1 MLRIVRPF
9 EAAGIQLLPGVQ
21 DGIIHPEAAL
31 EADALLIQREFPGYS
46 NGTLNQ
52 ILKIARQAGKPVI
65 YDTDDLLLDLPASH
79 PDAGSGYYAAAR
91 PAMLRVILEADLVT
105 TTTPA
110 LQRVYQSLNPNT
122 CLLPN
127 YLDDQ
132 LWQPRPATERC
143 ADKIGISYMGS
154 NTHAAD
160 LDGIAPA
167 LLRLA
172 SRYPGQLEFTFW
184 GARPPSLLID
194 SSAPVNWAPL
204 DNYDY
209 PAFAAEFSQHQA
221 DIFIAPL
228 ADSQFNHCKSPIKFL
243 EYSILGV
250 PGVYSR
256 SEAYA
261 SIVRHTENGLLA
273 GSLKEWEDCLAKLI
287 EDPEFAARLGRQA
300 QQTAWQDWRLSSH
313 ASQWAQAYAAIGA
326 GVPRQSPVSLKSLH
340 SASRVPGSLHARPA
354 EEHAESG
361 QNGNQ
366 SVFKQASLILVAY
379 NNLELTRQCL
389 ESILAHT
396 RDIDY
401 ELILVDNAS
410 SDGTARYLA
419 EFAGTYPDVQ
429 TILNHSNLG
438 FARAVNQGVAASSGD
453 VLVFLNNDLLVTPG
467 WLAGLLS
474 PLADPTVGLVGP
486 VTNQIGNQAKIP
498 VTYENLEQMLGF
510 AEQYTTAHR
519 GNLHELEMLAL
530 FCAAMRRSVYLEIGP
545 LDEQF
550 EIGMFEDDDYA
561 LRLHAAGYR
570 LVCTEAV
577 FIHHH
582 GSAGFFSLPEGQYWE
597 IFVKNLQRFEE
608 KWRTRWLPQPQR
620 DELIREQLR
629 LGVDNQ
635 VQLAILLANRVQ
647 QLAEREQTIIELE
660 QENARLRTLLN
671 DTFTSQ
677 GWKLLAGL
685 RRLRSRLFPTGS
697 QRDRILRGTG
707 RLLRRLGRPIGR
719 AIAAAGWVSADEEK
733 HARTLAKILARQSD
747 LKGSIVFIPSIPW
760 DVPLFQR
767 PHQLAASLAR
777 QKYQVLFCETIYGA
791 PAEIQPVAPNLYRL
805 TNIDLEWFKEFP
817 GLIVFCLAYNTH
829 FLSHFTKPYVVY
841 EYIDELQVFPGSQKD
856 LQRSHTRMLETAGL
870 VIATSDALFEKIHLH
885 RPDALLVPNAADLEF
900 FETKITQTLK
910 PPAEL
915 RRLLQQRK
923 PVIGYYG
930 ALAHW
935 FDYDLVQ
942 QAAAARPEYQFL
954 LIGPDYDRSVQ
965 ESALK
970 EIPNLTWLGV
980 KPYHQLP
987 EYLKYFDVAM
997 IPFKLSEITQATS
1010 PLKLFEYLAGAKPV
1024 VSTAIHECQKY
1035 PVVLIAQDCQEFVQ
1049 KLDQA
1054 LALRNDAA
1062 YLEQLCQTALQNTW
1076 DLRASQIT
1084 EHLNQALAGPAAIST
1099 HHG

>member
-1 MLRIVRPF
+1 
-9 EAAGIQLLPGVQ
+9 
-21 DGIIHPEAAL
+21 
-31 EADALLIQREFPGYS
+31 
-46 NGTLNQ
+46 
-52 ILKIARQAGKPVI
+52 
-65 YDTDDLLLDLPASH
+65 
-79 PDAGSGYYAAAR
+79 
-91 PAMLRVILEADLVT
+91 MLRVILEADLVT

-110 LQRVYQSLNPNT
+110 LQRIVQHLNPNT

-127 YLDDQ
+127 YLDNQ
-132 LWQPRPATERC
+132 LWQPRPAPVRR
-143 ADKIGISYMGS
+143 ADKIVIGYMGS
-154 NTHAAD
+154 NSHAAD
-160 LDGIAPA
+160 LEMIAPA

-172 SRYPGQLEFTFW
+172 GRFPKQVEYTFW
-184 GARPPSLLID
+184 GARPPSLLVGCP
-194 SSAPVNWAPL
+194 APVNWAPL
-204 DNYDY
+204 ENYDY
-209 PAFAAEFSQHQA
+209 PAFAAEFSQQQA

-228 ADSQFNHCKSPIKFL
+228 TDTQFNHCKSPIKFL
-243 EYSILGV
+243 EYSVLGV

-261 SIVRHTENGLLA
+261 SIVQPAENGLLA
-273 GSLKEWEDCLAKLI
+273 GSLEEWEACLARLT
-287 EDPEFAARLGRQA
+287 EDPEYAARLGRQA
-300 QQTAWQDWRLSSH
+300 QQTAWQDWRISDH

-326 GVPRQSPVSLKSLH
+326 GLPHQPPARLKSLH
-340 SASRVPGSLHARPA
+340 RTAIDPALLHMKPVEGPVDANLKDTKP
-354 EEHAESG
+354 
-361 QNGNQ
+361 
-366 SVFKQASLILVAY
+366 VVKQASLILVAY

-396 RDIDY
+396 QDIDY

-410 SDGTARYLA
+410 SDGTARYLT
-419 EFAGTYPDVQ
+419 EFAGAYPDVQ
-429 TILNHSNLG
+429 AILNESNLG
-438 FARAVNQGVAASSGD
+438 FARAINQGVAASSGD
-453 VLVFLNNDLLVTPG
+453 GLVFLNNDILVTPG
-467 WLAGLLS
+467 WLAGLIG
-474 PLADPTVGLVGP
+474 PLADPTIGLVGP

-498 VTYENLEQMLGF
+498 VTYENLEQMPGF
-510 AEQYTTAHR
+510 AERYTAAHR
-519 GNLHELEMLAL
+519 GNLLELEMLAL
-530 FCAAMRRSVYLEIGP
+530 FCAAMRRSVYQEIGP

-597 IFVKNLQRFEE
+597 IFAKNMQRFEE
-608 KWRTRWLPQPQR
+608 KWQLRWLPQPQR
-620 DELIREQLR
+620 AELIREQLR
-629 LGVDNQ
+629 LGVENQ
-635 VQLAILLANRVQ
+635 LQLATLLGSRAQ

-697 QRDRILRGTG
+697 QRDRLLRGSG
-707 RLLRRLGRPIGR
+707 RLLRRLGRPFER
-719 AIAAAGWVSADEEK
+719 AIAASGWVSADEEK
-733 HARTLAKILARQSD
+733 HARALAKILARQSD
-747 LKGSIVFIPSIPW
+747 LKGSIIFIPSIPW

-777 QKYQVLFCETIYGA
+777 QQYQVLFCETIYGA
-791 PAEIQPVAPNLYRL
+791 PTEIQLVAPNLYRL
-805 TNIDLEWFKEFP
+805 TNIDLELFKEFP
-817 GLIVFCLAYNTH
+817 GLIVFCLAYNSH
-829 FLSHFTKPYVVY
+829 FLACFTKPYTVY

-856 LQRSHTRMLETAGL
+856 LQRSHTRMLETADL
-870 VIATSDALFEKIHLH
+870 IIATSDALFEKIHLH
-885 RPDALLVPNAADLEF
+885 RPDALLVPNAADIEF

-930 ALAHW
+930 ALATW

-942 QAAAARPEYQFL
+942 QAAAARPQYQFL
-954 LIGPDYDRSVQ
+954 LIGPDYDSSVQ
-965 ESALK
+965 NSALK

-997 IPFKLSEITQATS
+997 IPFKNNEITQATS

-1035 PVVLIAQDCQEFVQ
+1035 PVVLIAQDCNEFVQ

-1062 YLEQLCQTALQNTW
+1062 YLEQLRQTALQNTW

-1084 EHLNQALAGPAAIST
+1084 EHLSQTLAGPAVNST